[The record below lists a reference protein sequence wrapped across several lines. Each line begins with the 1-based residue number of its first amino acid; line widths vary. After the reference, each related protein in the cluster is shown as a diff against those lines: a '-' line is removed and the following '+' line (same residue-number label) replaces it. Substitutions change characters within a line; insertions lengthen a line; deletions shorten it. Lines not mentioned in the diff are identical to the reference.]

1 MMGCITSFCKLTNSS
16 ENITYGT
23 SFEESQFRMFIL
35 IRKII
40 LGIRHL
46 MIILPSSK
54 KETLKR
60 VHREDTVTENLPYY
74 TDSLNV
80 STSPSNGYI

>member
-1 MMGCITSFCKLTNSS
+1 MMGRIISFGKLANSS

-23 SFEESQFRMFIL
+23 SFEESQFRTLIL
-35 IRKII
+35 IRII

-54 KETLKR
+54 KET
-60 VHREDTVTENLPYY
+60 
-74 TDSLNV
+74 
-80 STSPSNGYI
+80 